1 MKSNH
6 LALGKRGMA
15 KKAKGFKI
23 GDIVKC
29 NFQSINDVSEYDP
42 YNDGTRLK
50 KRSVTTQTDTLLIL
64 GHDGEKRFIVTPM
77 GEYIPFSNRNYFTFG
92 GFDKCFK
99 LLVTYVNENCSLVS

>member
-1 MKSNH
+1 
-6 LALGKRGMA
+6 MA

-29 NFQSINDVSEYDP
+29 HVQTISDVSEYDP
-42 YNDGTRLK
+42 YSDGTRLK
-50 KRSVTTQTDTLLIL
+50 KREVSTQSDTLLIL
-64 GHDGEKRFIVTPM
+64 GHDGDKRFIVTPM
-77 GEYIPFSNRNYFTFG
+77 GENIHYSNRKYFNFG

>member
-1 MKSNH
+1 
-6 LALGKRGMA
+6 MA

-29 NFQSINDVSEYDP
+29 NFQSFNDISEYDP
-42 YNDGTRLK
+42 YSEGKRLK
-50 KRSVTTQTDTLLIL
+50 KREVFVQTDTLLIL
-64 GHDGEKRFIVTPM
+64 GHDGDRRFIVTPM
-77 GEYIPFSNRNYFTFG
+77 GENIPFTNRHYFNFG